1 MLISNDF
8 LRKALQGAFVK
19 LQGKEGNDFADLS
32 QVDLGE
38 REVDVSCD
46 SRTINPGDFFIAL
59 KGARVDGHAFVEQA
73 LDNGATGLIISD
85 EACLHN
91 LSKKRLQ
98 DCFILKVSNT
108 LQALTSLAV
117 VWRSMLSIPLVGITG
132 SIGKTSTKEIVKN
145 ILVCA
150 GIDAFVSY
158 KNQNSTIGL
167 PLNILRVQQHHKI
180 AVFELGVSEQGEMEK
195 LADMLR
201 PTLACI
207 TCIAHSH
214 AKGLGN
220 IQDICY
226 EKRFIFK
233 YFGPSDVGI
242 IFGDQEVLTHAFYT
256 HPIAKFGYK
265 TRNQVQARKVQY
277 IEAADGTMLTEF
289 ILKWYG
295 KKSRV
300 VLPNNHSGLV
310 ANSLAA
316 STLAYFLDIPFE
328 AVVNGL
334 ETYGGFENRFEIKP
348 LADKR
353 GMMISDCYNAN
364 PESMKAALVAFNQM
378 KKNGPKI
385 AVLGDMLELGEKEI
399 YWHRQIGRILNRMD
413 SIDSV
418 ILVGQRAWE
427 ISQTAPPSMN
437 IVRAAD
443 WQEATVVLQ
452 ESLGEHAV
460 MVLVKGS
467 LGMQLGKMVDNFIA

>member
-8 LRKALQGAFVK
+8 LRKALPGAFVK
-19 LQGKEGNDFADLS
+19 LQGNNSNDFVDLS
-32 QVDLGE
+32 QVDLDE
-38 REVDVSCD
+38 RDVDLSCD
-46 SRTINPGDFFIAL
+46 SRAINPGDFFIAL

-73 LDNGATGLIISD
+73 LDNGAAGLIISD
-85 EACLHN
+85 ESCLRN
-91 LSKKRLQ
+91 LSKKRVQ
-98 DCFILKVSNT
+98 DCCILKVSNT
-108 LQALTSLAV
+108 LQALTDLAIA
-117 VWRSMLSIPLVGITG
+117 WRSMLSIPLVGITG
-132 SIGKTSTKEIVKN
+132 SIGKTSTKEILKN

-167 PLNILRVQQHHKI
+167 PLNILRVRPHHKV
-180 AVFELGVSEQGEMEK
+180 AVFELGISEQGEMEK

-233 YFGPSDVGI
+233 YFAPSDVGI
-242 IFGDQEVLTHAFYT
+242 IFGDQDVLTDAFYT

-265 TRNQVQARKVQY
+265 TRNQVQARKIQH
-277 IEAADGTMLTEF
+277 IEVADGTILTEF

-300 VLPNNHSGLV
+300 ILPNNHGGLV
-310 ANSLAA
+310 VNSLAA
-316 STLAYFLDIPFE
+316 STLAYFLDVPFE
-328 AVVNGL
+328 AVVQGL
-334 ETYGGFENRFEIKP
+334 QTYAGFENRFEMKP
-348 LADKR
+348 LLAKR
-353 GMMISDCYNAN
+353 GIMISDCYNAN

-378 KKNGPKI
+378 KKDGHKI

-399 YWHRQIGRILNRMD
+399 YWHRQIGRILKRMD
-413 SIDSV
+413 SIDSI
-418 ILVGQRAWE
+418 ILVGHRAWE
-427 ISQTAPPSMN
+427 ISQTAPAS
-437 IVRAAD
+437 ISIIRAAD
-443 WQEATVVLQ
+443 WQEATVVLHDCLKEQ
-452 ESLGEHAV
+452 TG

-467 LGMQLGKMVDNFIA
+467 SGMQLGKMVEKFVE